1 MVMHPNPE
9 PETNNILE
17 ERATAASSV
26 LTEQDACRK
35 YRPYMP
41 ACMEENRMGNPT
53 DTRAARYGRDLAFG
67 VMKNT
72 NACWRSVLHLGR
84 QFKLVKGKEVQ
95 QGKDLLF
102 LESGKVYLKFQNLE
116 GVEKI
121 LWYAQEGC
129 IFGAPP
135 FFDPIPNEG
144 VLISATDCVIY
155 AFSTRAI
162 DQISKERPDLLLDL
176 LKSMSRWIRILTY
189 HASSMS
195 LDDTLVRI
203 CRCLSQR
210 LVPGSSPLTA
220 KIGISRQEMANLL
233 GIHRI
238 SLYRVLREQQERG
251 LFGAIRGKSITILRP
266 HEFYELAKH

>member
-1 MVMHPNPE
+1 
-9 PETNNILE
+9 
-17 ERATAASSV
+17 
-26 LTEQDACRK
+26 
-35 YRPYMP
+35 
-41 ACMEENRMGNPT
+41 MEENHMDNPAGKR
-53 DTRAARYGRDLAFG
+53 DARYGRDLAFG
-67 VMKNT
+67 VIKDT
-72 NACWRSVLHLGR
+72 NACWRSVLHLSR
-84 QFKLVKGKEVQ
+84 QLNLVKGQEVQ

-121 LWYAQEGC
+121 LWFVQEGC
-129 IFGAPP
+129 IFAETP
-135 FFDPIPNEG
+135 FFDCIANEG
-144 VLISATDCVIY
+144 VLVCATDCVIY

-162 DQISKERPDLLLDL
+162 DQISKERPELLLNL
-176 LKSMSRWIRILTY
+176 LMSMSRWIRILSY
-189 HASSMS
+189 HASSMC

-238 SLYRVLREQQERG
+238 SLYRVLRKQQERG
-251 LFGAIRGKSITILRP
+251 LFGSIQGKAITILRP
-266 HEFYELAKH
+266 HEFYELAKK